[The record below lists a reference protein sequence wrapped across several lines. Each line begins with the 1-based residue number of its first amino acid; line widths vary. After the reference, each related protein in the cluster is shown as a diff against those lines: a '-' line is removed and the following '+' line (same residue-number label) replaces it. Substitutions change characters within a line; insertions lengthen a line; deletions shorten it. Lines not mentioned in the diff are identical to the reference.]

1 MGIRK
6 GQKHGMTRILVT
18 GGGGFLGSAIVE
30 KLVSRGEQVVSFSRR
45 SYPEMAK
52 LGVRQI
58 MGDLRCAT
66 DVRNGCKGIDLVFHV
81 AAKAGVW
88 GDYRH
93 YYETNYI
100 GTRNVI
106 DACRHQGV
114 NRLIYTSSP
123 SVIFNGKNMAG
134 VDESVPYPARYHAPY
149 PATKALAERAVIAA
163 TDPMLS
169 TITLRPHLIWGPK
182 DNHLVPRILS
192 RARQLR
198 IIGKGDNLVDT
209 TYIDNAAAA
218 HVLAADRLAS
228 HPHLSGKVYFIS
240 QGAPIALWDMVN
252 AILKAGGSPPVRD
265 RIPYQTAWLIGVA
278 LEGIYRLFR
287 LKGEPRMTRFVA
299 NELASTHWFNIRAA
313 RDELGYT
320 PHVSTAE
327 GLRHLSDWLDARRV
341 RPTVT
346 PVAKSIP
353 PVE

>member
-1 MGIRK
+1 
-6 GQKHGMTRILVT
+6 MTRILVT
-18 GGGGFLGSAIVE
+18 GGGGFLGSAIVG
-30 KLVSRGEQVVSFSRR
+30 KLVSRGEQVCSFSRQ
-45 SYPEMAK
+45 SYPELSR

-58 MGDLRCAT
+58 KGDLRCAV
-66 DVRNGCKGIDLVFHV
+66 DVRNACKEIDLVFHV

-88 GDYRH
+88 GDYRS
-93 YYETNYI
+93 YYETNYL

-114 NRLIYTSSP
+114 RRLIYTSSP
-123 SVIFNGKNMAG
+123 SVIFNGRDMAG
-134 VDESVPYPARYHAPY
+134 VDESIPYPAGYHAPY
-149 PATKALAERAVIAA
+149 PATKALAEQAVIAA
-163 TDPMLS
+163 TDSMLS

-218 HVLAADRLAS
+218 HIQAADRLAS
-228 HPHLSGKVYFIS
+228 HPHLSGKLYFIS
-240 QGAPIALWDMVN
+240 QGEPIGLWDMVN
-252 AILKAGGSPPVRD
+252 AILKAGGLPPVRN
-265 RIPYQTAWLIGVA
+265 RIPYQLAWMTGFA

-287 LKGEPRMTRFVA
+287 LNGEPRMTRFVA

-313 RDELGYT
+313 REELGYT

-327 GLRHLSDWLDARRV
+327 GLQHLSDWLGARRE
-341 RPTVT
+341 RPA
-346 PVAKSIP
+346 VAHAAEAIP
-353 PVE
+353 PDG